1 MLVFDMTRAK
11 DIQVPN
17 LVGKDEQ
24 AVKEA
29 LKDTKLEYEIKES
42 KYSTEV
48 DTGLVISQ
56 NPEYKN
62 NYRIKENT
70 KIELIMSLGQKMT
83 KVPKIGVVTQE
94 EAERILK
101 EADLEPVI
109 VEEYHAKIEKGYV
122 VKQDVDPETEVGAGS
137 QVTITVSKGPD
148 EAEVP
153 YIIGKTKAEAISEIE
168 KAGLKVGQIITEQ
181 DKDKDDGTVI
191 KQSQEAGTKLDK
203 GSTINITVNQIE
215 QLINGTVKINL
226 KSLLKYE
233 VQYTN
238 ETVESKLTGNEVN
251 NVTSKPVETKKV
263 PIPAKSVE
271 VKVVVDDDTVYSKS
285 HKEDETNITVPVT
298 GYGTISIKVYV
309 DDIKRAEKQLNLKN
323 STNLVIE

>member
-1 MLVFDMTRAK
+1 MLAFDMTRAK

-83 KVPKIGVVTQE
+83 KVPKVEGMTEEEAREKLKEEDLEVVVVEEFNNKIAKGVV
-94 EAERILK
+94 I
-101 EADLEPVI
+101 
-109 VEEYHAKIEKGYV
+109 
-122 VKQDVDPETEVGAGS
+122 KQDVDPETEVGAGS
-137 QVTITVSKGPD
+137 TVNITVSKGID

-153 YIIGKTKAEAISEIE
+153 YIIGKTKADAISEIE

-191 KQSQEAGTKLDK
+191 KQSQEAGTKLEK
-203 GSTINITVNQIE
+203 GSSINITVNQID

-238 ETVESKLTGNEVN
+238 EIVQSKPTVSEVN
-251 NVTSKPVETKKV
+251 NVTSKPSETKKV

-285 HKEDETNITVPVT
+285 HKEDETNITVPIT
-298 GYGTISIKVYV
+298 GYGTVNIKVYV
-309 DDIKRAEKQLNLKN
+309 DDVRKAEKQLNLKS